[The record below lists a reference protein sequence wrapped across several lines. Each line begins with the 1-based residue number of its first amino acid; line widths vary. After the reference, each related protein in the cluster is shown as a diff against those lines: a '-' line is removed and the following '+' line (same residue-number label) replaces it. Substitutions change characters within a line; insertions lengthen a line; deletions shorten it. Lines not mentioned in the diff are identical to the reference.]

1 MGRARAALASLVLLA
16 SSGCTLQAFIHDK
29 TVGPI
34 SPAGHIHPST
44 VGAEFVVT
52 DEGIQTVR
60 FSEWLFRPYPPDI
73 LRRMGQPET
82 FWFAI
87 KGIHAFFYGLSP
99 VVVRE
104 HHSGEPLP
112 VEKVEGLEP
121 TQTTAREVLDQLG
134 PPQLWVRRAAGSIMA
149 YKAEKRE
156 VFAFWIGTPPFID
169 IIPGAN
175 NFSFRYMYRRL
186 RPFKTILFFDTEDRL
201 LGLVSNRA
209 RMDGSDDQEGDQVAE

>member
-1 MGRARAALASLVLLA
+1 MRRALALLASLTLL
-16 SSGCTLQAFIHDK
+16 SSGGCTLQAFVHDK
-29 TVGPI
+29 TIGPI

-44 VGAEFVVT
+44 VGSEFVVT

-60 FSEWLFRPYPPDI
+60 SADWLFRPYPPDI
-73 LRRMGQPET
+73 LRRLGQPET

-104 HHSGEPLP
+104 HHSGEPLEAEA
-112 VEKVEGLEP
+112 VAGLEP
-121 TQTTAREVLDQLG
+121 TKATAREVLDELG

-156 VFAFWIGTPPFID
+156 LFAFWIGTPPFID

-186 RPFKTILFFDTEDRL
+186 RPFKTVLFFDKEDRL

-209 RMDGSDDQEGDQVAE
+209 RMEGSDDSEGDQVAE